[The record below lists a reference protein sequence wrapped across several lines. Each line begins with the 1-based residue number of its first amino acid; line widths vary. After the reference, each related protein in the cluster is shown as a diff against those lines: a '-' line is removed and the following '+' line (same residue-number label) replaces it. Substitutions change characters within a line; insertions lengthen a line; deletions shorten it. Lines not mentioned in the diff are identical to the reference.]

1 MEPSVIALAV
11 MVAISV
17 GGILY
22 ALVYPYLSGEAK
34 AEKRKEIV
42 SSSRKSQIAE
52 ARFKEMTTA
61 RRKSVADSLKELE
74 TQQIE
79 KGKTTLQDRIV
90 QAGLSIEPQRFYA
103 FSAISAVVL
112 AGMTFYLSS
121 SMISGAMAAVIG
133 GFGLPNWVLSY
144 LKKRRIKAFIKE
156 FPNAIDIIVRG
167 IKSGLPL
174 GDCIRIIAAESQEP
188 IKTEF
193 KAIVDAQ
200 SLGLSI
206 ADACARLVK
215 RLPIQEANFFAIVIQ
230 IQQTS
235 GGNLAETLANLSR
248 VLRDRKR
255 MKDKISAMSME
266 AKTSGIIIAAMPILV
281 VAMLQ
286 VVSPAFLLPLFNT
299 QAGHIALL
307 ASAFWMGCG
316 IVVMKSMINF
326 DI

>member
-1 MEPSVIALAV
+1 MDPSVLALAV
-11 MVAISV
+11 LVALSV
-17 GGILY
+17 GGLLY
-22 ALVYPYLSGEAK
+22 AFVYPYLSGEAK

-42 SSSRKSQIAE
+42 SASRKTQLAE
-52 ARFKEMTTA
+52 VRFKEMATA

-79 KGKTTLQDRIV
+79 KGKTTLKDRIV
-90 QAGLSIEPQRFYA
+90 QAGLSIEPERFYML
-103 FSAISAVVL
+103 SAACGFVL
-112 AGMTFYLSS
+112 AAMTFTLSS
-121 SMISGAMAAVIG
+121 NMIAVGMAAVIG
-133 GFGLPNWVLSY
+133 GLGVPNWTLSF
-144 LKKRRIKAFIKE
+144 LKKRRIKLFIKE

-188 IKTEF
+188 IKSEF

-206 ADACARLVK
+206 SDACQRLVK
-215 RLPIQEANFFAIVIQ
+215 RLPIQETNFFSIVIQ

-255 MKDKISAMSME
+255 MKDKITSMSAE
-266 AKTSGIIIAAMPILV
+266 AKTSGMIIAAMPFMVII
-281 VAMLQ
+281 MLHT
-286 VVSPAFLLPLFNT
+286 VSPEFLLPLFNT
-299 QAGHIALL
+299 QTGHLALIG
-307 ASAFWMGCG
+307 SAFWMGCG
-316 IVVMKSMINF
+316 IMVMKSMINF

>member
-1 MEPSVIALAV
+1 MDPSIIALAAL
-11 MVAISV
+11 VALTV
-17 GGILY
+17 GALLY
-22 ALVYPYLSGEAK
+22 VFVYPYLSGDAK
-34 AEKRKEIV
+34 AEKRMDVV
-42 SSSRKSQIAE
+42 SASRKSQIAE
-52 ARFKEMTTA
+52 ARIKEMTSA
-61 RRKSVADSLKELE
+61 RRKSVVDSLKDLE

-90 QAGLSIEPQRFYA
+90 QAGLSIEPKKFYL
-103 FSAISAVVL
+103 FSAVAAVAL
-112 AGMTFYLSS
+112 AGMTLSLSS
-121 SMISGAMAAVIG
+121 NTIAVVMAAVIG
-133 GFGLPNWVLSY
+133 GLGLPNWVLSY
-144 LKKRRIKAFIKE
+144 LKKRRIKLFIKE

-174 GDCIRIIAAESQEP
+174 GDCIRIIAAEAQEP
-188 IKTEF
+188 IKSEF
-193 KAIVDAQ
+193 RAIVDAQ

-206 ADACARLVK
+206 SDACARLVK

-230 IQQTS
+230 IQQTA

-255 MKDKISAMSME
+255 MKDKIGAMSME
-266 AKTSGIIIAAMPILV
+266 AKTSGVIIAAMPIFV
-281 VAMLQ
+281 ICMLQ
-286 VVSPAFLLPLFNT
+286 LSSPTFLLPLFNT

-307 ASAFWMGCG
+307 GSAFWMGCG

>member
-11 MVAISV
+11 MVALSV
-17 GGILY
+17 GGLLY
-22 ALVYPYLSGEAK
+22 VFIYPYLSGEAK
-34 AEKRKEIV
+34 AEKRKEVV
-42 SSSRKSQIAE
+42 SASRKSQIAE
-52 ARFKEMTTA
+52 ARLKDMTTA

-79 KGKTTLQDRIV
+79 KGKTTLQDRII
-90 QAGLSIEPQRFYA
+90 QAGLTMETQKFYI
-103 FSAISAVVL
+103 FSAVSGVL
-112 AGMTFYLSS
+112 VAAMTFFLSS
-121 SMISGAMAAVIG
+121 NMISVIMAAVIG
-133 GFGLPNWVLSY
+133 AFGLPNWVLSY
-144 LKKRRIKAFIKE
+144 LKKRRIKLFIKE

-174 GDCIRIIAAESQEP
+174 GDCIRIIASESQEP

-206 ADACARLVK
+206 AEACARLVK
-215 RLPIQEANFFAIVIQ
+215 RLPIQEANFFSIVIQ

-255 MKDKISAMSME
+255 MKDKIGAMSME
-266 AKTSGIIIAAMPILV
+266 AKTSGIIIAAMPIFV
-281 VAMLQ
+281 VGMLQ
-286 VVSPAFLLPLFNT
+286 ISSPSFLLPLFNT